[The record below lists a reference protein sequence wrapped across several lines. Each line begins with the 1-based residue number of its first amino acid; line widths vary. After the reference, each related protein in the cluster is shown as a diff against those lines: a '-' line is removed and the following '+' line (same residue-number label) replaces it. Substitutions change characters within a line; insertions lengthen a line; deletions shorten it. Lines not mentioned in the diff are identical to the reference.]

1 MSIQQAVRVVGISI
15 LLATVHIQT
24 LAQPQPSAVEVSVE
38 VEALLGKTA
47 VLKINGQRETLSVGQ
62 TVAGVTL
69 IAAEPT
75 AAIVQING
83 QSQTLGL
90 SERVGTT
97 YREPRELVVTIARD
111 AMLKYETNATIN
123 GRSALVLVDTGAN
136 IVAISG
142 KQATA
147 MNIEYSSG
155 ELTTVETASGV
166 TSAHAIT
173 LQSVVVGG
181 IEVNNVPALV
191 VEGVF
196 PGTILLGMSYL
207 KHVKLQEH
215 NGILSLSRSQ

>member
-1 MSIQQAVRVVGISI
+1 MSIQRSVWLLGLSLALAATQAS
-15 LLATVHIQT
+15 A
-24 LAQPQPSAVEVSVE
+24 AQVLVE

-47 VLKINGQRETLSVGQ
+47 VMQINGQRKTLRVGDSVD
-62 TVAGVTL
+62 GVTL

-75 AAIVQING
+75 SATVQING

-97 YREPRELVVTIARD
+97 YQAPSELVVTIARD
-111 AMLKYETNATIN
+111 AMLKYQTNASIN

-136 IVAISG
+136 IMAISG
-142 KQATA
+142 EQAQA
-147 MNIEYSSG
+147 MNIDYSGG

-166 TSAHAIT
+166 SPAHVIT
-173 LQSVVVGG
+173 LNSVAVGG

-191 VEGVF
+191 VEGAY
-196 PGTILLGMSYL
+196 PATILLGMSYL
-207 KHVKLQEH
+207 QHVKLQEH